1 VLGRGVVASE
11 PWAGQMLG
19 RAAACKTKGLHTEP
33 HQAKGLWCGPERRQ
47 CERVETKKKGVGV
60 GWCKET
66 FSRGKVESFY
76 QLEEATCL
84 DKLMAFQAF

>member
-1 VLGRGVVASE
+1 VDPSGGSVRES
-11 PWAGQMLG
+11 
-19 RAAACKTKGLHTEP
+19 
-33 HQAKGLWCGPERRQ
+33 RQ
-47 CERVETKKKGVGV
+47 KKGVGV

-84 DKLMAFQAF
+84 DELMAFQAF